1 MPIVI
6 VGVALWLTSLQSRAV
21 EGESIRVRLLLIQL
35 LEEVARD
42 PQSQL
47 QMQMLQGSDPI
58 LCEELRM
65 RLRAEV
71 TRMPSAVPLVDVRVG
86 DFGVGSV
93 GGATH
98 TALASYLGAKA
109 IAVRVIATPKDGRM
123 QIVGVFTPSA
133 SDFAQVNADSTVT
146 QRGRVELP

>member
-47 QMQMLQGSDPI
+47 QMLQGSDPI

-71 TRMPSAVPLVDVRVG
+71 ARMPSAVPLVDVRVG

-146 QRGRVELP
+146 ERGTVELP